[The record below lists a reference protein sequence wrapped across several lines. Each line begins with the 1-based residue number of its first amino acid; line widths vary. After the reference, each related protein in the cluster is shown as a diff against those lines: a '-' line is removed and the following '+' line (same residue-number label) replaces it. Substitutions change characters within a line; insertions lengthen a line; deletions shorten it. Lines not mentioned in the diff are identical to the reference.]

1 MLLKNN
7 KARLVTINGAFAN
20 GQRIEKYQIK
30 PGNNPAVDV
39 PDKLCQSKFVQDLIA
54 DGTLV
59 VVGESA
65 KVDEPSIYD
74 GMAKKDLANL
84 CESREIEV
92 VERDTAKTLTA
103 KLLAKDAEE
112 AKQ

>member
-20 GQRIEKYQIK
+20 GQRVEKYQIK

-59 VVGESA
+59 VVGESEP
-65 KVDEPSIYD
+65 EPSIYD
-74 GMAKKDLANL
+74 GMAKKDLATL